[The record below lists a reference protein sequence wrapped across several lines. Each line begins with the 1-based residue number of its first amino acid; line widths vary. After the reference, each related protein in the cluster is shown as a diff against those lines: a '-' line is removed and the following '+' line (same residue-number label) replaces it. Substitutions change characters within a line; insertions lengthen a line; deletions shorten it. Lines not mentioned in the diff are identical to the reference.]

1 MLHSSLAPL
10 SEGISCELCLR
21 SLKDCVQDV
30 IALWATVKVDRYL
43 EHFHDVTTYNDL
55 Y

>member
-1 MLHSSLAPL
+1 MLRGSLAPL

-21 SLKDCVQDV
+21 SLKDRIQDV
-30 IALWATVKVDRYL
+30 IALWASVKVDRHL
-43 EHFHDVTTYNDL
+43 ERFYDVTYDDL